1 MLFVANNIN
10 LQITKYKDEYRDY
23 EKNVENE
30 LILICLQ
37 NSGDVIMRQ
46 QLNFITYAGTI

>member
-1 MLFVANNIN
+1 MFFVAANIN
-10 LQITKYKDEYRDY
+10 LQITKYKEEYRDY
-23 EKNVENE
+23 EKNIENE

-37 NSGDVIMRQ
+37 NIGDVIMRQ